1 MDGRIEMKDK
11 MTAAELEAAVAAAA
25 EAGDF
30 RRAQKLQ
37 RQLDRAR
44 SNAQAEPAA
53 QNPGASTRSTAAA
66 ADTRAEQS
74 RRAASGA
81 ANRRLT
87 TIAGVSIAVAIGA
100 TALGGF
106 TLVRSRAAIEHVEGN
121 SVEAVV
127 AARDIDPGTVLTEA
141 DLKVATVPGDFAPS
155 DLAKGLD
162 ELLGKKTITTQ
173 TAGMAVP
180 LSSIAT
186 SSAPAGLPAAIGD
199 GMLGVMVSL
208 ATDAAASPLLSV
220 GDRVDVLGTVSDG
233 AATSTQVLAQ
243 DVRVI
248 ALDGRLTG
256 DGEDGYTLVTLELD
270 PESANRVT
278 AAGDIHLAVR
288 PMVQEVTEDAE

>member
-53 QNPGASTRSTAAA
+53 HNPGASTRSTAAA
-66 ADTRAEQS
+66 ADARAEQS
-74 RRAASGA
+74 RRAAMGA

-106 TLVRSRAAIEHVEGN
+106 TLVRSRAAIERVEGN
-121 SVEAVV
+121 LVEAVV

-186 SSAPAGLPAAIGD
+186 STSPAGLPTAIGD

-256 DGEDGYTLVTLELD
+256 DGGDGYTLVTLELD